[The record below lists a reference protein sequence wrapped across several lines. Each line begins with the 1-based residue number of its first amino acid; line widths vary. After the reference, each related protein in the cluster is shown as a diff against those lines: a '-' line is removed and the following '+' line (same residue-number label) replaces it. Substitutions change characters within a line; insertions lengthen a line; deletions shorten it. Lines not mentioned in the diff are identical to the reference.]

1 MNSDL
6 SSKGTVLQDQIL
18 TSSLALVLSA
28 QSLMWNAVL
37 LSLKETIRLRIP
49 FPLEPDFTSFIWV
62 AFYSAESPVLNK
74 IACKAKYE

>member
-28 QSLMWNAVL
+28 QSLM
-37 LSLKETIRLRIP
+37 
-49 FPLEPDFTSFIWV
+49 
-62 AFYSAESPVLNK
+62 
-74 IACKAKYE
+74 